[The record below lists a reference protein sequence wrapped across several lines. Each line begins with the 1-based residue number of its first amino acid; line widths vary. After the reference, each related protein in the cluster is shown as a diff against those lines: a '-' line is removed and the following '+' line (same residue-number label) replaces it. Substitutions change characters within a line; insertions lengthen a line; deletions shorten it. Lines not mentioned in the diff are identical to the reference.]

1 MAHLLHYMLVNNE
14 LPTMIEKETKEK
26 KIKVEDGQTSQEQN
40 CNTTQ
45 EAEAMA
51 AEETT
56 DTEVNSNTE
65 QADEQIDSDIDATQ
79 DTDCEDTLQKAN
91 DEIAALKDKYLRSVA
106 EFENYKKRTLKEKA
120 ELILNGSE
128 KSVAAI
134 LPVLD
139 DFERALADKSDDPVA
154 IREGV
159 QMIYNKFIKTL
170 ESLGVKKMETEDK
183 DFNTDYHE
191 AVAMIPGLGDDKKG
205 KVIDCIQTGYTLN
218 EKVIRHAKVA
228 VGQ

>member
-1 MAHLLHYMLVNNE
+1 MHYMLVNNE
-14 LPTMIEKETKEK
+14 LPTMTEKETKEK

-191 AVAMIPGLGDDKKG
+191 AVAMVPGLGDDKKG

>member
-1 MAHLLHYMLVNNE
+1 MLVNNE

-56 DTEVNSNTE
+56 DTKVNGDSE

-191 AVAMIPGLGDDKKG
+191 AVAMVPGLGDDKKG